1 MKILALVG
9 LPGSGKSHYIN
20 KLESLDKYLIIDD
33 PKNADDLPDIATAK
47 NFDIIIADCH
57 LCIPRIREKFIN
69 KMNKT
74 YPDHSIEF
82 LFFENNPSQCLKN
95 VNYRNDG
102 RKVETT
108 IIQYSKE
115 YEIPVN
121 SNIIPVF
128 NTDLLIKNKNKFKP

>member
-20 KLESLDKYLIIDD
+20 KLENKDSFLISDD
-33 PKNADDLPDIATAK
+33 PKNQEDLPDPFIAR
-47 NFDIIIADCH
+47 NFNIVIADCH
-57 LCIPRIREKFIN
+57 LCIPRIRDRFIN
-69 KMNKT
+69 KINKL
-74 YPDHSIEF
+74 YPEHSLEF
-82 LFFENNPSQCLKN
+82 VFFDNNPSQCLKN

-115 YEIPVN
+115 YIIPEN

-128 NTDLLIKNKNKFKP
+128 NTDLLIKTKNKFKP